1 MKLRLKKV
9 PPYFFFLKDTEKSK
23 SPYRCALD
31 VLNRKDGRIE
41 TLNSLAQ
48 WVDEEIRQKH
58 SYPHFKSLKNCM
70 IAVYSLATS
79 RSEMDFDEQR
89 LRILFAEKLE
99 DSDDLQDT
107 CDNIRETIRHASF
120 TIAEETGQKSIARI
134 FEDRGREVLEDVLLD
149 LLRTLQTNREHTK
162 LSELKNDA
170 EESSKGSFFKEV
182 TLNFFKTAKAV

>member
-1 MKLRLKKV
+1 
-9 PPYFFFLKDTEKSK
+9 
-23 SPYRCALD
+23 
-31 VLNRKDGRIE
+31 
-41 TLNSLAQ
+41 
-48 WVDEEIRQKH
+48 
-58 SYPHFKSLKNCM
+58 
-70 IAVYSLATS
+70 
-79 RSEMDFDEQR
+79 MDFDEQR